1 MGLFFADPLF
11 ERFAVRA
18 LSHALYGG
26 ADFGECFVTAS
37 QLAPGDPDSWFRA
50 WTATA
55 DRVVAIADA
64 CAAAGRSVSAREAY
78 LRASNYYRT
87 SYLPLFGAPVEAR
100 LVEAFDREAEA
111 FAQAAA
117 RMVPAVEA
125 VEIPYEG
132 TSLPGYF
139 HRADDSG
146 LPRPTLIATNGYD
159 ATVHEAHFAHAVAAV
174 RRGYHCL
181 SFDGPGQGRP
191 LIHQGLVFRPDWEA
205 VVGPVVDYALS
216 RPEVDPQRIALIG
229 WSFGGYLAPRAAS
242 GEHRLA
248 ACIADPGQW
257 DLLEALRMTM
267 PLPPA
272 GRERLPEIAP
282 ADLEALEAQIR
293 SNPYLD
299 WTFRRALWV
308 HGLESLADYFRIAGA
323 YSLRGRAERIRCPTL
338 VAWAEADPIAR
349 FADQLY
355 AALQCPRTLVR
366 FTTAEGAGGHCEETA
381 RSLFHQRAYDW
392 LDAVFTSPRTPEPG

>member
-1 MGLFFADPLF
+1 M
-11 ERFAVRA
+11 RA

-37 QLAPGDPDSWFRA
+37 QIAPGDADSWCRA

-55 DRVVAIADA
+55 DRVAAIA
-64 CAAAGRSVSAREAY
+64 EAW

-87 SYLPLFGAPVEAR
+87 AWLPLVGAPVDPR
-100 LVEAFDREAEA
+100 L
-111 FAQAAA
+111 
-117 RMVPAVEA
+117 VEA

-146 LPRPTLIATNGYD
+146 RPRPLLIATNGYD
-159 ATVHEAHFAHAVAAV
+159 ATVDEAHLVHAVAAV
-174 RRGYHCL
+174 RRGYHCPT
-181 SFDGPGQGRP
+181 FDGPGQGRP

-205 VVGPVVDYALS
+205 VVRPVVDYALS
-216 RPEVDPQRIALIG
+216 RPDVDPQRIALIG

-257 DLLEALRMTM
+257 DLLEALRLLL

-272 GRERLPEIAP
+272 VRERLPEIAP
-282 ADLEALEAQIR
+282 ADLEAVEAQMR
-293 SNPYLD
+293 SSPSLQ
-299 WTFRRALWV
+299 WTVRRALWV
-308 HGLESLADYFRIAGA
+308 HGLDSFADYIRIAGK

-338 VAWAEADPIAR
+338 VAWAEGDPIAR
-349 FADQLY
+349 FAEQLHD
-355 AALQCPRTLVR
+355 ALQCPRTLVR

-392 LDAVFTSPRTPEPG
+392 LETVFASPGAAHPCR